1 MNRKSGFT
9 LIEVLV
15 ALALVATAI
24 TAMLGSATLMA
35 RQTGQ
40 LEQLTFAQWTAA
52 NVLTELKLSEPYPP
66 LGTRQGRGQQGPYAF
81 HWTVVVQ
88 NTPEP
93 GIRRIDV
100 RVFAG
105 EAASTDESPVTSIA
119 GFALEP

>member
-1 MNRKSGFT
+1 MRHRGFT

-24 TAMLGSATLMA
+24 TALLASATLMA
-35 RQTGQ
+35 RQSAQ
-40 LEQLTFAQWTAA
+40 FEQLSFAQWTAA
-52 NVLTELKLSEPYPP
+52 NVLTELKLTEPYPS
-66 LGTRQGRGQQGPYAF
+66 LGQRQGRGSLGPYPF
-81 HWTVVVQ
+81 HWSVVVQ

-100 RVFAG
+100 RVFGG
-105 EAASTDESPVTSIA
+105 EQASADEAPITSLA

>member
-1 MNRKSGFT
+1 MRNRGFT

-24 TAMLGSATLMA
+24 TALLASATLMA
-35 RQTGQ
+35 RQSGQ
-40 LEQLTFAQWTAA
+40 FEQLSFAQWTAA
-52 NVLTELKLSEPYPP
+52 NVLTELKLVEPYPP
-66 LGTRQGRGQQGPYAF
+66 VGERQGRGSLGPYPF
-81 HWTVVVQ
+81 HWSVVVQ

-100 RVFAG
+100 RVFGG
-105 EAASTDESPVTSIA
+105 EQAVTDESPITSLS

>member
-1 MNRKSGFT
+1 MNRHRGFT

-15 ALALVATAI
+15 ALAIVAVAI

-35 RQTGQ
+35 RQSGQ
-40 LEQLTFAQWTAA
+40 LEQLTLAQWTAA

-66 LGTRQGRGQQGPYAF
+66 LGTRQGHGRQGPYPF

-100 RVFAG
+100 RVFSG
-105 EAASTDESPVTSIA
+105 EQVTADEAPVTTLA

>member
-1 MNRKSGFT
+1 MKFRGFS

-24 TAMLGSATLMA
+24 TALLGSASLMA

-40 LEQLTFAQWTAA
+40 LDRLTFAQWTAA
-52 NVLTELKLSEPYPP
+52 NVLTELKLVEPYPAI
-66 LGTRQGRGQQGPYAF
+66 GEREGRGTQGPYPF

-105 EAASTDESPVTSIA
+105 ETKIPDESPITSLA